1 MTDRHAWIEAGA
13 VTRPHGIRGEVVV
26 DLKSDLLDC
35 IAVGTKIR
43 LTTREGHESFRVVER
58 ARRHKGC
65 LVLGLANVD
74 TRDDAENLREHTVW
88 LTRKQVGTLPDGRYF
103 VEDVLGIDVYTED
116 GEHLGTV
123 EDVLNMPASDV
134 YVVRGG
140 EGEILLPVI
149 DEVVRDVDV
158 TGRKM
163 TVRLM
168 EGLRQGAS

>member
-26 DLKSDLLDC
+26 DLKRDLLDC
-35 IAVGTKIR
+35 IVVGTKIR
-43 LTTREGHESFRVVER
+43 LTTRNEDESFRVVER

-65 LVLGLANVD
+65 LILKLVDAD
-74 TRDDAENLREHTVW
+74 TRDGAADLKGHTVW
-88 LTRKQVGTLPDGRYF
+88 LSREQVGTLPEGRYF
-103 VEDVLGIDVYTED
+103 VEDVLGIEVYTEN

-140 EGEILLPVI
+140 GREILLPVI
-149 DEVVRDVDV
+149 DEVVKDVDV
-158 TGRKM
+158 VGRKM
-163 TVRLM
+163 VVHLM